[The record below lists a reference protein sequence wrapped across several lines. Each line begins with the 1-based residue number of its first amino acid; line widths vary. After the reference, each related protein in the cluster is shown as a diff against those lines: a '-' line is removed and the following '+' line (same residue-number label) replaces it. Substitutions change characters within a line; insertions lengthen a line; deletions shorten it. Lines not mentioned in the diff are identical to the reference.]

1 MPPATIKRMKR
12 MKRLASSHV
21 HAETKTSFRYE
32 ATWHVEGPLLT
43 WKAAV
48 SLPGRRW
55 SLAGGTP
62 EWTAGGEAKAVQDDI
77 ARSIDG
83 LEA

>member
-1 MPPATIKRMKR
+1 MKR
-12 MKRLASSHV
+12 VVASSHT

-32 ATWHVEGPLLT
+32 ATWHVQGRLLS
-43 WKAAV
+43 WKAEV

-62 EWTAGGEAKAVQDDI
+62 DWHGGSEADAVREDV

-83 LEA
+83 LQA

>member
-1 MPPATIKRMKR
+1 MKR
-12 MKRLASSHV
+12 VVASSHV

-32 ATWHVEGPLLT
+32 ATWLVDGPLLT
-43 WKAAV
+43 WQAEV

-55 SLAGGTP
+55 SLAGGMP
-62 EWTAGGEAKAVQDDI
+62 AWTGGSEAQAVREDV

>member
-1 MPPATIKRMKR
+1 MKR
-12 MKRLASSHV
+12 VVASSHV
-21 HAETKTSFRYE
+21 HAQTKTSFHYE
-32 ATWHVEGPLLT
+32 ATWHVDGPLLT

-62 EWTAGGEAKAVQDDI
+62 EWKGGSEAEAVREDVG
-77 ARSIDG
+77 RSIDG